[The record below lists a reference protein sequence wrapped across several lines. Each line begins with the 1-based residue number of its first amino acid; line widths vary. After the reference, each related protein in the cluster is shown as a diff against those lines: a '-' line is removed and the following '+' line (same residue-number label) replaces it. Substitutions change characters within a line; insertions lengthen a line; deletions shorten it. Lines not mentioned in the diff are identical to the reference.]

1 MPGHTKR
8 AAAVPAAWASV
19 QTNRRQTRPPHQP
32 YAQARFCDGGG
43 GPARALRCDRAHSS
57 SARYDCDQVLLA
69 SNGGAGYRG
78 GGDDVHR
85 AIDVGAAVVRDPE
98 EIGRLRCDTQAKN
111 RSARDSG
118 SASARS
124 GSAPYSV
131 HAPAFSGFRSGSS
144 ATPVPTRRLWLLPS
158 IISEQL
164 VVHVRWDWSV
174 ACLMPVLTPRRNVL
188 DGCPSCNKP
197 DPINFV
203 GPDHPSARLC
213 RSCGEDLGCASR
225 FECSQGR
232 KLQTTLKPSR
242 TPIAQ
247 RSSLK
252 AHFPG

>member
-98 EIGRLRCDTQAKN
+98 EIGRLRCDTQAKIGA
-111 RSARDSG
+111 RAIRGLRLRDRAPRLTPSMLLRFPVSAAAALRHQFQRVG
-118 SASARS
+118 
-124 GSAPYSV
+124 Y
-131 HAPAFSGFRSGSS
+131 GF
-144 ATPVPTRRLWLLPS
+144 
-158 IISEQL
+158 
-164 VVHVRWDWSV
+164 
-174 ACLMPVLTPRRNVL
+174 CPVLF
-188 DGCPSCNKP
+188 PS
-197 DPINFV
+197 
-203 GPDHPSARLC
+203 S
-213 RSCGEDLGCASR
+213 
-225 FECSQGR
+225 
-232 KLQTTLKPSR
+232 
-242 TPIAQ
+242 
-247 RSSLK
+247 
-252 AHFPG
+252 